1 MPFIRINL
9 KEKNLTCQQIKH
21 DHWQIK
27 HDNWQITDNCY
38 KRNRPLLTSD
48 VQLEEFVNHLKLG
61 LSIKVCAFFPSI
73 MSLAWHKIWH
83 CPSKYIFLHIL
94 RMVDYFWSDD
104 KYKWWILLI
113 LFLFC
118 CYTIYIIFVSG
129 NPLHKNALY
138 RSSWGGFWCINVDFR
153 FGPEFNQLYYK
164 ISLMTT
170 DDQMTSDDHIWPL
183 MTRCQKYCAKSKP
196 RKISDFSLRSIIQQV
211 FMMIEQDC
219 GIFNRFFFI
228 TPIWIS

>member
-38 KRNRPLLTSD
+38 KRNRPLPTSD
-48 VQLEEFVNHLKLG
+48 VQLEEFVHHLKLG

-83 CPSKYIFLHIL
+83 CHFKYIFLHRLFKNGWIFL
-94 RMVDYFWSDD
+94 EWWQVKTVDFANIISLLLLHYLYYFW
-104 KYKWWILLI
+104 KWKPSAQK
-113 LFLFC
+113 C
-118 CYTIYIIFVSG
+118 TVS
-129 NPLHKNALY
+129 A
-138 RSSWGGFWCINVDFR
+138 SWGGFWCINVDFR

-196 RKISDFSLRSIIQQV
+196 RKISDFSLRSII
-211 FMMIEQDC
+211 
-219 GIFNRFFFI
+219 
-228 TPIWIS
+228 